1 MHTRR
6 TGSWYLY
13 VCRSLQGLAIFC
25 RGDCFTISE
34 GGGDFVCQAWQRA
47 GEVAT
52 ISGQKRGRC
61 PQMPQLEANL
71 SKDTPGTL
79 RISTDMSQVGL
90 NPGPKV
96 HIMGTPTWRVPEPS
110 PEATHG
116 ILSISPA
123 KMGKKAGRK
132 AWARSQ
138 EAWV

>member
-1 MHTRR
+1 
-6 TGSWYLY
+6 
-13 VCRSLQGLAIFC
+13 
-25 RGDCFTISE
+25 
-34 GGGDFVCQAWQRA
+34 
-47 GEVAT
+47 
-52 ISGQKRGRC
+52 
-61 PQMPQLEANL
+61 MPQLEANL